1 MKYKQALLEKNL
13 EANMLSKGLQQKI
26 SILEKKVLEA
36 EETDDEDEK
45 DELLSSIEKED
56 LFIAGKIMKFDFEK
70 YRNKVSVLQKNSAG
84 RENKPVSKAIV
95 PANVD
100 NGYKLKIE
108 ADTKTVLEEKN
119 EVEEFAENSETF
131 QPYTKSKTTKKNRAK
146 IFIGVAL
153 AILTVGVIDL
163 LREE

>member
-56 LFIAGKIMKFDFEK
+56 LFLAGKIMKFDFDK
-70 YRNKVSVLQKNSAG
+70 YRNKVSVLQKNSAAK
-84 RENKPVSKAIV
+84 ENKSPSKAIV
-95 PANVD
+95 PVNAD

-108 ADTKTVLEEKN
+108 GDAKPVPEENN
-119 EVEEFAENSETF
+119 EVEEFKENSETF
-131 QPYTKSKTTKKNRAK
+131 QPYTKSKMTKKNRAK